1 MVCAAA
7 FRALENDTRACP
19 LTLRCYCHVSLFSR
33 YFDAFIN
40 FIASTRSL
48 VLKWST
54 HTPAGALAHVNK
66 GTKAEHDRDNETGDN
81 SFRTI
86 NHNSIDKK
94 AIRMG
99 GYFTYE
105 GPFVV
110 NKFLKEGTKIT
121 NLAAQAVQKAKPR
134 KECLAQVDTTYK
146 TAMTAATTAKAR
158 ADKRCDAMAS
168 L

>member
-1 MVCAAA
+1 MRRPRTGGRTAETA
-7 FRALENDTRACP
+7 ETRAG
-19 LTLRCYCHVSLFSR
+19 
-33 YFDAFIN
+33 
-40 FIASTRSL
+40 ASDIG
-48 VLKWST
+48 
-54 HTPAGALAHVNK
+54 PE

-110 NKFLKEGTKIT
+110 NKCLKEGTKIT
-121 NLAAQAVQKAKPR
+121 NLAVQAVQKAKPR

-146 TAMTAATTAKAR
+146 TAMTAATTTKAR